1 MSKMPQEGEGEE
13 EEDEEDDDEEE
24 EDVTGLHFS
33 HFFVYLPMETPHF
46 VSGTLN
52 SHDPEPIF

>member
-24 EDVTGLHFS
+24 EDATGLHFS
-33 HFFVYLPMETPHF
+33 DFLVYLPMDD
-46 VSGTLN
+46 V
-52 SHDPEPIF
+52 